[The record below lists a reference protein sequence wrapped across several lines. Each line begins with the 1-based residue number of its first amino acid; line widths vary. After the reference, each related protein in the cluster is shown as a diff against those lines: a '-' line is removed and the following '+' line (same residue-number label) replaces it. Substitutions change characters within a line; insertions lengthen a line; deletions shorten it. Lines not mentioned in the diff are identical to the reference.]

1 MAQGLGLAR
10 GFSLL
15 EQRQFAC
22 QALLQRQQTGG
33 LHRREHQARRQT
45 AFPARLLLD
54 AVTFEEVCFHTLG
67 RISKRLA
74 RAGRGAAG
82 DQLAGILT
90 GAGKQVF
97 GAVGE
102 AVDNPQL
109 QGAFGRDLGTT
120 DHHLQCRL
128 YPDQPR
134 QALGSTGTGEQA
146 EVDFRQADAGLRF
159 ADAITTGQG
168 QLKTATQGEFANGGN
183 QWLVEPGQAQQDVG
197 QIRCGKGC
205 RAAELSDIG
214 AGTEQ
219 PRGTEDDDGTHRRIA
234 VGLFARLQQG
244 GA

>member
-22 QALLQRQQTGG
+22 QALLQRQQAGG
-33 LHRREHQARRQT
+33 LHRREHQARRQP

-54 AVTFEEVCFHTLG
+54 AVTFEEVRSHTLG

-74 RAGRGAAG
+74 RAGRGTAG

-97 GAVGE
+97 GTVGE
-102 AVDNPQL
+102 AVDDSQL
-109 QGAFGRDLGTT
+109 QGAFGRDLGAT

-134 QALGSTGTGEQA
+134 QALGSTGTG
-146 EVDFRQADAGLRF
+146 
-159 ADAITTGQG
+159 
-168 QLKTATQGEFANGGN
+168 
-183 QWLVEPGQAQQDVG
+183 
-197 QIRCGKGC
+197 
-205 RAAELSDIG
+205 
-214 AGTEQ
+214 
-219 PRGTEDDDGTHRRIA
+219 
-234 VGLFARLQQG
+234 
-244 GA
+244 